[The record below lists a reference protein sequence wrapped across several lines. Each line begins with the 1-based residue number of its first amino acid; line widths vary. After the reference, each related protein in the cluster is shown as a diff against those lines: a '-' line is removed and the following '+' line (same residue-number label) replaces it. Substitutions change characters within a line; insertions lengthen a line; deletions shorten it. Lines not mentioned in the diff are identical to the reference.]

1 VTMSLAERLGLD
13 DVIEDKRFGAS
24 PAEEVHHDVVVR
36 LHRTVGEALTA
47 AHATHEDAGRKR
59 LSPADERALAR
70 KLIGDELRT
79 LAREAY
85 AEGRRPLRET
95 DEEAI
100 TVAVLARLHGLAR
113 LQPLLDDPS
122 IRDIHV
128 SGASRVWL
136 TLRDGTKV
144 RGPAVAGSDGEL
156 VELIATAA
164 RRLGR
169 SERRWDHAHPELNLQ
184 LPNGD
189 RLHALMAVSGR
200 PTVTIRRHDFAIHL
214 VDQLVELGV
223 CDELLA
229 GFLSA
234 AVRARANVIVAGG
247 TGTGK
252 TTTLR
257 CLINEIPADERLI
270 TVEDS
275 LEIGL
280 ERFEDLHP
288 DHETLEAREANT
300 EGVGA
305 FALAELVRSAL
316 RMDPHRVIVGEVRG
330 AEVLPMLLA
339 MSQGNDGS
347 MCSIHA
353 DSSKGVFGRLA
364 MYAAMTAE
372 RLTPEVTNLLVA
384 NAVDLVVHLG
394 WVDGQ
399 RRVTSV
405 REVTGTVEGGHVVSN
420 ELWRPD
426 ASGAA
431 VPAAPPTDE
440 LTGKLARYGFDLSAH
455 ATAHGWWR

>member
-1 VTMSLAERLGLD
+1 MTTTLSESAPWRSDGTD
-13 DVIEDKRFGAS
+13 
-24 PAEEVHHDVVVR
+24 PALVAD
-36 LHRTVGEALTA
+36 LHRSVGEALTA
-47 AHATHEDAGRKR
+47 AHVAHEEAGRGR
-59 LSPADERALAR
+59 LSPSDERALAR
-70 KLIGDELRT
+70 KLLGDELRG
-79 LAREAY
+79 LAASAY
-85 AEGRRPLRET
+85 AEGRAPL
-95 DEEAI
+95 DEATEAKI
-100 TVAVLARLHGLAR
+100 TVAVLDRIHGLAR
-113 LQPLLDDPS
+113 LQPLLDDPQV
-122 IRDIHV
+122 RDIHI
-128 SGASRVWL
+128 SGAQRVWL
-136 TLRDGTKV
+136 NLRDGTKI
-144 RGPAVAGSDGEL
+144 RGPAVADSDDDL

-200 PTVTIRRHDFAIHL
+200 PTVTIRRHDFDIHRVAQL
-214 VDQLVELGV
+214 VDLGV
-223 CDELLA
+223 CDDLLA
-229 GFLSA
+229 NFLSA
-234 AVRARANVIVAGG
+234 AVRAQANIIVAGG

-257 CLINEIPADERLI
+257 CLINEIPAAERLI

-288 DHETLEAREANT
+288 DHETLEAREPNT
-300 EGVGA
+300 EGVGS
-305 FALAELVRSAL
+305 FTLAGLVRSAL
-316 RMDPHRVIVGEVRG
+316 RMDPQRVIVGEVRG

-364 MYAAMTAE
+364 MYAAMTPE
-372 RLTPEVTNLLVA
+372 RLIPDVTNLLVA
-384 NAVDLVVHLG
+384 NAVDLIVHLG
-394 WVDGQ
+394 WVSGQ

-405 REVTGTVEGGHVVSN
+405 REVTGAVEGGQVVSN

-426 ASGAA
+426 GTGAG
-431 VPAAPPTDE
+431 VPAAPPTPE
-440 LTGKLARYGFDLSAH
+440 LSTQLEAHGFD
-455 ATAHGWWR
+455 ATAHAAAQGWWR

>member
-1 VTMSLAERLGLD
+1 MTATLASQVAANPE
-13 DVIEDKRFGAS
+13 RFGGR
-24 PAEEVHHDVVVR
+24 PLEEVHHDLVLR
-36 LHRTVGEALTA
+36 LHRTVGEALTS
-47 AHATHEDAGRKR
+47 AHATHEDAGRGR

-70 KLIGDELRT
+70 KLLGDELRR
-79 LAREAY
+79 LARDAY
-85 AEGRRPLRET
+85 ADGRAPLGET

-100 TVAVLARLHGLAR
+100 TIAVLDRLHGLAR
-113 LQPLLDDPS
+113 LQPLLDDPT

-128 SGASRVWL
+128 SGAARVWL
-136 TLRDGTKV
+136 TLRDGTKA
-144 RGPAVAGSDGEL
+144 RGPAAADSDDEL

-200 PTVTIRRHDFAIHL
+200 PTVSIRRHDFDIHR

-229 GFLSA
+229 SFLSA
-234 AVRARANVIVAGG
+234 TVRARANVIVAGG

-257 CLINEIPADERLI
+257 CLINEIPAEERLI
-270 TVEDS
+270 TIEDS

-288 DHETLEAREANT
+288 DHDTLEAREANT

-305 FALAELVRSAL
+305 FTLAELVRSAL

-405 REVTGTVEGGHVVSN
+405 RQVTGTVEGGQVVSN
-420 ELWRPD
+420 ELWRPGTD
-426 ASGAA
+426 GVA
-431 VPAAPPTDE
+431 VPAAPPTPE
-440 LTGKLARYGFDLSAH
+440 LTDKLGRYGFDLGAH

>member
-1 VTMSLAERLGLD
+1 MSATVALTPPTSSTASSTQLEGEAAELVG
-13 DVIEDKRFGAS
+13 
-24 PAEEVHHDVVVR
+24 R
-36 LHRTVGEALTA
+36 LHRIVGESLTA
-47 AHATHEDAGRKR
+47 AHSAHEDEGQGR
-59 LSPADERALAR
+59 LSVPDERALAR
-70 KLIGDELRT
+70 KLLADELRR
-79 LAREAY
+79 LATDAYSTGRQPLDEATED
-85 AEGRRPLRET
+85 AVMT
-95 DEEAI
+95 
-100 TVAVLARLHGLAR
+100 AVLDRLHGLAR

-122 IRDIHV
+122 IRDIHI
-128 SGASRVWL
+128 SGANRVWL
-136 TLRDGTKV
+136 TMRDGTKV
-144 RGPAVAGSDGEL
+144 RGPSVAASDDEL

-169 SERRWDHAHPELNLQ
+169 SERRWDHAQPELNLQ

-200 PTVTIRRHDFAIHL
+200 PTVTIRRHDFDIHR
-214 VDQLVELGV
+214 VDQLVARGV
-223 CDELLA
+223 CNDLLA

-252 TTTLR
+252 TTMLR
-257 CLINEIPADERLI
+257 CLINEIDPDERLI

-305 FALAELVRSAL
+305 ITLADLVRSAL

-364 MYAAMTAE
+364 MYAAMTPE
-372 RLTPEVTNLLVA
+372 RLVPEVTNLLVA
-384 NAVDLVVHLG
+384 NAVDLIVHLG
-394 WVDGQ
+394 WVEGE
-399 RRVTSV
+399 RRITSV
-405 REVTGTVEGGHVVSN
+405 RQVTGTLEGPHIVSN

-426 ASGAA
+426 ATGTAA
-431 VPAAPPTDE
+431 PAAPPTRE
-440 LTGKLARYGFDLSAH
+440 LTDKLERYGFDIEAH
-455 ATAHGWWR
+455 AMADGWWR